1 MRVFEVRLM
10 VWTMRSCFRCHG
22 DVFEDEDGRRCLQC
36 GRDQSQE
43 SQTAQRAPAA
53 TRTIL
58 AVDPGQTCGYAV
70 VVWSEHEGAR
80 VVDYGEIPVLG
91 TGIEALTDAVQR
103 WARRMFDNVDHVA
116 WEGPIYGARS
126 RIEPHEVRGVLR
138 ACCLATEKPHSQ
150 YSPSLVKQTLTG
162 NGRASKAAVA
172 HAVRALFDLP
182 RLPTNHVSDALAVAV
197 THLVHGEE
205 VDLHVP
211 LARPQPQSTSERR
224 SHHGARRRPGAGT
237 TH

>member
-1 MRVFEVRLM
+1 M

-22 DVFEDEDGRRCLQC
+22 DVFDDEDGRRCLQC
-36 GRDQSQE
+36 GRDQPRHE
-43 SQTAQRAPAA
+43 PTA

-70 VVWSEHEGAR
+70 VVWSEREGAR

-103 WARRMFDNVDHVA
+103 WTRRVFDNVDHVA

-126 RIEPHEVRGVLR
+126 RVEPHEVRGVLR

-150 YSPSLVKQTLTG
+150 YSPALVKQTLTG

-197 THLVHGEE
+197 THLVHGEAAN
-205 VDLHVP
+205 LP
-211 LARPQPQSTSERR
+211 LPMAQSPSQSQSTPERR
-224 SHHGARRRPGAGT
+224 SRHGTRRRPGAGT
-237 TH
+237 AH